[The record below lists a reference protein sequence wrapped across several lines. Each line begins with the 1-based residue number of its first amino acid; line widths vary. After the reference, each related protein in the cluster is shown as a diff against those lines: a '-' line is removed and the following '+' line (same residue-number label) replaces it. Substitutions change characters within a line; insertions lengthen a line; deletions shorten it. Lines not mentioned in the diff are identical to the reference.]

1 VLCIRVATC
10 SYGCTCCTC
19 GCAAPTACC
28 MGQGILAGFLLGA
41 GLGSICPRGQHMLC
55 WPYLQAWPGFL
66 RLSLR
71 GIAFPD
77 CYLPYAGLHGWAVL
91 GFLGH
96 LPANMLA
103 ATTHLSA
110 ASNQQR
116 VSLLSKLENHNFMHN
131 AFVWLATVLCKQSL
145 VLQSAGHRLSGLLGP
160 DC

>member
-1 VLCIRVATC
+1 
-10 SYGCTCCTC
+10 
-19 GCAAPTACC
+19 

-41 GLGSICPRGQHMLC
+41 GLGSICPRGTAHAVLALPPGM
-55 WPYLQAWPGFL
+55 AWLSTPIAERHSIS
-66 RLSLR
+66 RLLPPLR
-71 GIAFPD
+71 GLAWVGSF
-77 CYLPYAGLHGWAVL
+77 GLC
-91 GFLGH
+91 GH

-116 VSLLSKLENHNFMHN
+116 VSVLSKLGKHNFMHN
-131 AFVWLATVLCKQSL
+131 AFVWLVTVLCKQSL